1 MRNRP
6 TWRVAVHV
14 VALSSASAAAAD
26 EVTDTLVI
34 NRTGRDIAVTFS
46 ATGCSWS
53 GSPPGTCLAQTMT
66 RGSSVALSWTGAR
79 AGTDRRVRVEC
90 GGEVSW
96 FDATPYLVVGNGRDC
111 GQSYFKLVHPSTN
124 LCVDV
129 AYYDAARGRA
139 VGLYECE
146 DHLDQ
151 SFFLDNDGHIRSARS
166 GLVIDV
172 SEADG
177 AAGRVVQMWD
187 LDSHPDQ
194 SWTLPAGSVG
204 PIVNGA
210 ARKCLQARSGAQ
222 ATLADCNGGADQK
235 FIVVRHP
242 G

>member
-1 MRNRP
+1 MRNQR
-6 TWRVAVHV
+6 TSRVALHV
-14 VALSSASAAAAD
+14 VALSFAGVAGAD
-26 EVTDTLVI
+26 EVVGTEVV
-34 NRTGRDIAVTFS
+34 NRAGRDIALTFH
-46 ATGCSWS
+46 AAGCSRS
-53 GSPPGTCLAQTMT
+53 GLPAGTCLTLTASQ
-66 RGSSVALSWTGAR
+66 GQSVNMSWTSAR
-79 AGTDRRVRVEC
+79 AGTGRRVRVEC

-204 PIVNGA
+204 PIVNSA